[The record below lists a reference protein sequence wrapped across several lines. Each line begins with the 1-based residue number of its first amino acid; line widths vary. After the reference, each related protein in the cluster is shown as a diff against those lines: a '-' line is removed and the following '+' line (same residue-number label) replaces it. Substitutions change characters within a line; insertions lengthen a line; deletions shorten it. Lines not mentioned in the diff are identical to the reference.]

1 MDRELELEIFRAGKH
16 LSSTGVLGEYTE
28 SDVEEIASTYDP
40 AVFRAPLL
48 VTPQNDHQHPGDD
61 RAVSSDPLLCHGI
74 PSRLKHEGGR
84 LVACFDRTSK
94 AFKNWLDEKRIPGV
108 SVALYPRED
117 PRNPYPGKLALRHI
131 AVVNHPA
138 IKGLAMPNF
147 SEEESLEEFPD
158 YDLSIG
164 ETLTEFGE
172 SASVAQLMGGLR
184 DYMIEAE
191 GREKTEKFL
200 PYALI
205 QELAIA
211 AATQPNY
218 VYRWEFEAIERRVDS
233 IEERLRE
240 PEEIYM
246 SETTAPTGDNE
257 NDLDR
262 QKAEFEEQIAATK
275 RELAAAW
282 QEVEQARAQLK
293 RNQAQQFCEKAFS
306 DEQLKPSN
314 VEFSEGNAATI
325 VDFVASLNDWQ
336 RPFFEEWTQRSP
348 AKPTKAAPI
357 LFSEVTGGASD
368 SPPILGLPESTNF
381 DEASFALDR
390 QIRAYMNAN
399 NVSYVTAAFAL
410 EKQR

>member
-1 MDRELELEIFRAGKH
+1 MGDRELELEIFRAGRH

-40 AVFRAPLL
+40 TVFRAPLL

-131 AVVNHPA
+131 AVVSHPA
-138 IKGLAMPNF
+138 VKGLAMPKF
-147 SEEESLEEFPD
+147 SEEEPLEEFPD

-184 DYMIEAE
+184 DHMVETE

-211 AATQPNY
+211 AATPPDY
-218 VYRWEFEAIERRVDS
+218 IYRWEFEGIERRVNS

-240 PEEIYM
+240 DIYM
-246 SETTAPTGDNE
+246 SETTTGDKE
-257 NDLDR
+257 LDLDR
-262 QKAEFEEQIAATK
+262 QKAKFEEQMAAS
-275 RELAAAW
+275 RQEIAAAW

-293 RNQAQQFCEKAFS
+293 RTQAQQFCEATFS
-306 DEQLKPSN
+306 AEQLQPSK
-314 VEFSEGNAATI
+314 VEFLEGKAATI

-336 RPFFEEWTQRSP
+336 RPFFEEWTQRQSP
-348 AKPTKAAPI
+348 AKTSKLPPI

-368 SPPILGLPESTNF
+368 SPPALGLPESAEF
-381 DEASFALDR
+381 DEASFAQDQ
-390 QIRAYMNAN
+390 QIRAYAAAN
-399 NVSYVTAAFAL
+399 NVNYITAAFAL